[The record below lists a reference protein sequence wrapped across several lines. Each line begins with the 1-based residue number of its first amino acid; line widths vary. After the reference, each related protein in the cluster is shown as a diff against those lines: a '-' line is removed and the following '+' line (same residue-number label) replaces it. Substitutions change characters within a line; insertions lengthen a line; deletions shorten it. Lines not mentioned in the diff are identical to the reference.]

1 MSTSGQSERTPIR
14 RRAARAFILTPDH
27 HVLLMRIK
35 TPDGGVVWITPG
47 GGVERDEEDGAA
59 LLRELEEEVGLRDTA
74 LGPLVHRMHST
85 FNWGKWHVSQ
95 RETYHA
101 VHVERFE
108 PVMTDEDEAAM
119 VESFRWWPVA
129 ELAGANDAFMPRRIA
144 EILGRYLAEGAAEDP
159 EEEVVR
165 LD

>member
-1 MSTSGQSERTPIR
+1 MTDQTERAPVR

-47 GGVERDEEDGAA
+47 GGVERDEAIEAA

-74 LGPLVHRMHST
+74 LGPLVHRSLSS
-85 FNWGKWHVSQ
+85 FNWGQWRVSQ
-95 RETYHA
+95 RDTFHA

-108 PVMTDEDEAAM
+108 PVMTDEAEAAI

-129 ELAGANDAFMPRRIA
+129 ELAGARDAFMPRRIA
-144 EILGRYLAEGAAEDP
+144 EILGRYLAEGAADDP
-159 EEEVVR
+159 EEEVVS

>member
-1 MSTSGQSERTPIR
+1 MTDQTDRAPVR

-47 GGVERDEEDGAA
+47 GGVERDEAIEAA

-74 LGPLVHRMHST
+74 LGPLVHRSLSS
-85 FNWGKWHVSQ
+85 FNWGQWRVSQ
-95 RETYHA
+95 RDTFHA

-108 PVMTDEDEAAM
+108 PVMTDEAEAAI

-129 ELAGANDAFMPRRIA
+129 ELAGARDAFMPRRIA
-144 EILGRYLAEGAAEDP
+144 EILGRYLAEGAADDP
-159 EEEVVR
+159 EEEVVS

>member
-1 MSTSGQSERTPIR
+1 MSTHDRSERPPIR

-27 HVLLMRIK
+27 HVLLMQIK
-35 TPDGGVVWITPG
+35 TPDGAVVWITPG
-47 GGVERDEEDGAA
+47 GGVERDEEVEEA
-59 LLRELEEEVGLRDTA
+59 LLRELEEEVGLRGA
-74 LGPLVHRMHST
+74 PVGPLVHRLHST
-85 FNWGKWHVSQ
+85 FKWGEWLVSQ

-108 PVMTDEDEAAM
+108 PVITDEKEAEM

-129 ELAGANDAFMPRRIA
+129 ELAGAHAAFMPRRIA
-144 EILGRYLAEGAAEDP
+144 EILRRYLADGAADNP

-165 LD
+165 LE

>member
-1 MSTSGQSERTPIR
+1 MTASNPSERAPIR

-35 TPDGGVVWITPG
+35 TPDGAVVWITPG
-47 GGVERDEEDGAA
+47 GGVERDEAIEAA
-59 LLRELEEEVGLRDTA
+59 LLRELEEEVGLRGVA
-74 LGPLVHRMHST
+74 LGPLVHRLHST
-85 FNWGKWHVSQ
+85 FNWGQWRVSQ
-95 RETYHA
+95 RDTFHA

-108 PVMTDEDEAAM
+108 PVMADEAEAEI

-129 ELAGANDAFMPRRIA
+129 ELAGAADAFMPRRIA
-144 EILGRYLAEGAAEDP
+144 EILSRYLAEGAADDP
-159 EEEVVR
+159 EEEVAS

>member
-1 MSTSGQSERTPIR
+1 MTDQTERAPVR

-27 HVLLMRIK
+27 QVLLMRIK

-47 GGVERDEEDGAA
+47 GGVERGEAIEAA
-59 LLRELEEEVGLRDTA
+59 LLRELEEEVGLRDTP
-74 LGPLVHRMHST
+74 LGPLVHRSLSS
-85 FNWGKWHVSQ
+85 FNWGQWRVSQ
-95 RETYHA
+95 RDTFHA

-108 PVMTDEDEAAM
+108 PVMTDEAEAEI

-129 ELAGANDAFMPRRIA
+129 ELAGARDAFMPRRIA
-144 EILGRYLAEGAAEDP
+144 EILGRYLAEGAPDDP
-159 EEEVVR
+159 EEEVVS